1 MSQIELQTQ
10 QFCRLYREQT
20 EAAFDRALSEIEN
33 VHLMNEGELSE
44 RLQEALVT
52 AETEWFDA
60 EQDALRQ
67 MTPRAFVQSL
77 ESTEDRLEFIRTS
90 ALHMDEALPPE
101 LANILR
107 AHAGDLEPQ
116 LTEWAEQGHQIAFD
130 GSENLPSELLL
141 AMRAADLLGK
151 WRVPP
156 SRSRLLDS
164 YIKIDEPAPIWSETV
179 QHYLEAQGAPAIDP
193 IVALIDREHEE
204 YGEAGSAAKRSGQPE
219 LRERREAEDYL
230 LMALTAIGQDAPDE
244 RIYRIL
250 RRSFKETS
258 PRLIP
263 VICLGDYGDPRAVTL
278 LRHYLIREASMTDEM
293 TYYEIVSTIQ
303 RLGGQ
308 IDDLP
313 DPFTPNNMKR

>member
-1 MSQIELQTQ
+1 MSQIERQTQ

-20 EAAFDRALSEIEN
+20 EAAFNHALAAIEN
-33 VHLMNEGELSE
+33 AHLMNEGELSE
-44 RLQEALVT
+44 RLQEALIT
-52 AETEWFDA
+52 AETEWFDI
-60 EQDALRQ
+60 EQEALGP

-77 ESTEDRLEFIRTS
+77 QSTEDILEFIRTS

-107 AHAGDLEPQ
+107 AHADDLEPQ
-116 LTEWAEQGHQIAFD
+116 LIEWAEQGHEIAFD
-130 GSENLPSELLL
+130 GSENLPAELLL

-156 SRSRLLDS
+156 SRSRLLDG
-164 YIKIDEPAPIWSETV
+164 YIRIDEPAPIWSETV

-193 IVALIDREHEE
+193 IVALIDREHERHRH
-204 YGEAGSAAKRSGQPE
+204 ADSSASRNGQTP

-244 RIYRIL
+244 HIYRIL
-250 RRSFKETS
+250 RRSFKETE

-278 LRHYLIREASMTDEM
+278 LRHYLIREAHMTDET

-308 IDDLP
+308 IEDLP